1 MTSPTAAPAVEK
13 AATAPVLA
21 VRDLHTRIDG
31 RDGGTEILRG
41 VGFEVSA
48 GSTLAVVGESG
59 SGKSFTALT
68 IAGLLPEAAR
78 VTAGEVLLNGTDIL
92 HLDEGSRRALRG
104 NSIGM
109 VYQDPMTA
117 LNPVMRVGSQVA
129 EGLRAHGWSK
139 RAAADRTLEVLGE
152 VGLPAPARLARLYPH
167 QLSGGMRQRVLIACA
182 LAPRPKVLIAD
193 EPTTAL
199 DVTIQQQILELVT
212 ALRDDYGLAV
222 VWITHDLGVVAR
234 IADTVA
240 VMYAGRVVEQATT
253 TDLFARPSHP
263 YTAGLLGSI
272 PTATHAHQQP
282 LPQIGGAPVS
292 VAALPDGCP
301 FAPRCPQRREVCTS
315 EEPPLLQR
323 DRSVAACWFPPE
335 DWRPAAAPAV
345 DQGSGDV
352 DG

>member
-1 MTSPTAAPAVEK
+1 MTSATAARGAATPAVG
-13 AATAPVLA
+13 PVLA
-21 VRDLHTRIDG
+21 VQDLHTRIVQ
-31 RDGGTEILRG
+31 RTGGTEILRG
-41 VGFEVSA
+41 VGFEVFA
-48 GSTLAVVGESG
+48 GTTLAVVGESG

-68 IAGLLPEAAR
+68 IAGLLPTGAE
-78 VTAGEVLLNGTDIL
+78 VTAGRVLLDGTDVL
-92 HLDEGSRRALRG
+92 HLDEARRRALRG

-129 EGLRAHGWSK
+129 EGLRAHGWDK

-152 VGLPAPARLARLYPH
+152 VGLPAPRRLARLYPH

-199 DVTIQQQILELVT
+199 DVTIQQQILEVVT
-212 ALRDDYGLAV
+212 ELRDEYGLAV

-234 IADTVA
+234 IADSVA
-240 VMYAGRVVEQATT
+240 VMYAGRVVEQASTAE
-253 TDLFARPSHP
+253 LFARPQHP

-272 PTATHAHQQP
+272 PTAAQAHQQP

-292 VAALPDGCP
+292 VSALPGGCP
-301 FAPRCPQRREVCTS
+301 FAPRCPQRRDRCTT
-315 EEPPLLQR
+315 EEPPLL
-323 DRSVAACWFPPE
+323 DRGASAAACWVPPSQ
-335 DWRPAAAPAV
+335 WRPAARAV
-345 DQGSGDV
+345 SFDA
-352 DG
+352 